1 MSLVFRKKVQK
12 PTEVRRRRPTQNTAP
27 ANKVFSYNSVR
38 RQSIE
43 EIADNMSAQ
52 KKRGE
57 NTSKKQT
64 NIRLKQIAAGIIFAM
79 VLGVIFANSRLASS
93 NATIVVQGTPEQ
105 RILLQDTQVYS
116 GAVAEAINDSTWNKF
131 KITFDK
137 KKFNSYMVKQFPE
150 LSQAQVSLS
159 MFGGGYKVYLHPS
172 SAVLLFTANDS
183 KTFVV
188 DDNGKIVSTDAVNA
202 PDELIPVR
210 DQSGIQPKI
219 GSQILPHADVVAIQT
234 VIYQLQQ
241 HGMEVESLTLPR
253 APRRLE
259 VKVQGSP
266 YYIKFS
272 LHSPIE
278 QQVGAYIAVAKRL
291 QKEGKVPAEY
301 VDARIADRVYYK

>member
-1 MSLVFRKKVQK
+1 MFRKKAQK
-12 PTEVRRRRPTQNTAP
+12 PTEVRRRRPAQDTTP

-43 EIADNMSAQ
+43 EITDNMSAQ

-57 NTSKKQT
+57 NTSKRRT
-64 NIRLKQIAAGIIFAM
+64 NIRLKQIAAGIISVI
-79 VLGVIFANSRLASS
+79 VLGVIIANSRLASS
-93 NATIVVQGTPEQ
+93 NPTIIMQGTPEQ
-105 RILLQDTQVYS
+105 RILLQDTQAYS
-116 GAVAEAINDSTWNKF
+116 DAIAKAINDSTWNKF

-137 KKFNSYMVKQFPE
+137 RKFNSNMVKQFPE
-150 LSQAQVSLS
+150 LSQVQVSLP
-159 MFGGGYKVYLHPS
+159 MFGGGYKVHLYPS

-188 DDNGKIVSTDAVNA
+188 DDTGKIVSTDAVNA

-219 GSQILPHADVVAIQT
+219 GSQILPRADVVAIQT

-241 HGMEVESLTLPR
+241 HGMEVESLTLPQ

-259 VKVQGSP
+259 VKVQGSS

-272 LHSPIE
+272 LHAPIE
-278 QQVGAYIAVAKRL
+278 QQVGAYIAVANRL
-291 QKEGKVPAEY
+291 QKEGKVPTEY